1 MSRPPIMWSR
11 LFVEGVVIVVSI
23 LLAFAIDAWWD
34 ERRAAKEA
42 ELQVERVV
50 AELEA
55 SAILLEEQIKAL
67 DVTTDTAKRF
77 LMMFGPEP
85 DPVDKSVAGALFNG
99 LFASGTISFDRSASQ
114 RFLASGLLTQGR
126 WLEVR
131 HDLSALLADQYRSEK
146 RSVELREMRPAIN
159 AYIARLIPALDV
171 VLGHP
176 LMADYSPSRFPY
188 DPTLLFSDMYFES
201 LIADFAIRMELNR
214 GGHRELLVAHRTLIQ
229 RINAARKP

>member
-11 LFVEGVVIVVSI
+11 LFIEGVVIVVSI

-34 ERRAAKEA
+34 ERQEAKEA
-42 ELQVERVV
+42 ELQVGRVV

-55 SAILLEEQIKAL
+55 SAILLEEQIEAL

-77 LMMFGPEP
+77 LVMFGPEP
-85 DPVDKSVAGALFNG
+85 GPVDKTVAGALFNE

-131 HDLSALLADQYRSEK
+131 HDLSALLADQNRSEK

-159 AYIARLIPALDV
+159 TYIARLIPALDV

-188 DPTLLFSDMYFES
+188 DPTVLFSDMYFES

-214 GGHRELLVAHRTLIQ
+214 GGHRELLEAHRTLIQ